1 VPNPATQRCEPDVLE
16 KVGLVFNTAETQS
29 FRDGLKSGGFY
40 KDWRTKLGDEPW
52 EILERYAG
60 KLG

>member
-1 VPNPATQRCEPDVLE
+1 LE
-16 KVGLVFNTAETQS
+16 KAGLAFNTAETQS
-29 FRDGLKSGGFY
+29 FRDGLKNGGFY